1 MGTTKQTKMTRGQK
15 KLAAILQR
23 MRAKQD
29 EQKIKRD
36 ENLKH
41 LPLAAKLAIKAAEMG
56 DEELSSNKL
65 VLERTKAAIKNKKE
79 LTISQLLGS
88 PVKCRNITIDLAK
101 GIKQETVCKKYGV
114 SEEAIKEF
122 IKDHLKPVAEQMVRG
137 SLKGEMG
144 NGERGSGTGE
154 MGNGK
159 GEVAAGG
166 ASNGEAS
173 NGQGEVGSARLKDLP
188 VNSPQR
194 LALMRPFMS
203 EEELRIADQWEKDL
217 QANGSFPVDIK
228 DFHVFRSAYMAR
240 VALERKQTIRE
251 GLDEAASQSLELAMR
266 HRATDTVAAILH
278 TMARRKQRRDV
289 WMEEARAEGKYNAL
303 APLDSNELKDLEM
316 LIRLSGLETSVLAE
330 ESAADNHGSS
340 KDTSV
345 VMIRMDGIGDTSAP
359 KSGNSSAG
367 KQTLDI
373 DISPA
378 NHPTTP
384 AMQPTANGQLPAANY
399 PQPMAPLSPLTDPLA
414 GLEHIP
420 LPAPLS
426 HVPVSKRF
434 ALDLLTPTPA
444 MDNSPQPITNADIST
459 DTALSQIGGAIER
472 RREPEDF

>member
-1 MGTTKQTKMTRGQK
+1 MGTTNQPKMTRGQK

-23 MRAKQD
+23 MKAKQD

-41 LPLAAKLAIKAAEMG
+41 LPLAAKLAIKAAEM
-56 DEELSSNKL
+56 DDDELSSNKL
-65 VLERTKAAIKNKKE
+65 VLERTKAAIRNKKE

-88 PVKCRNITIDLAK
+88 PVKCRNVTMDLAR
-101 GIKQETVCKKYGV
+101 GLKQETVCKKYGV

-122 IKDHLKPVAEQMVRG
+122 VKNHLKPVAEQMVRG
-137 SLKGEMG
+137 KLKEDSGAGG
-144 NGERGSGTGE
+144 NGTGE
-154 MGNGK
+154 MGHGTGVISNGNGDVTA
-159 GEVAAGG
+159 GEVSNAAGD
-166 ASNGEAS
+166 
-173 NGQGEVGSARLKDLP
+173 VGNTRLKDLP

-278 TMARRKQRRDV
+278 TMARRKQRRDI

-345 VMIRMDGIGDTSAP
+345 VMIRMDGIGDTPASR
-359 KSGNSSAG
+359 SGNSSAG

-373 DISPA
+373 SPA
-378 NHPTTP
+378 THPT
-384 AMQPTANGQLPAANY
+384 ANY
-399 PQPMAPLSPLTDPLA
+399 PQPTAPGPLPTSPLSPLTDPLA

-444 MDNSPQPITNADIST
+444 MDNSPQPLDNTSITGT

>member
-1 MGTTKQTKMTRGQK
+1 
-15 KLAAILQR
+15 
-23 MRAKQD
+23 
-29 EQKIKRD
+29 
-36 ENLKH
+36 
-41 LPLAAKLAIKAAEMG
+41 
-56 DEELSSNKL
+56 
-65 VLERTKAAIKNKKE
+65 
-79 LTISQLLGS
+79 
-88 PVKCRNITIDLAK
+88 
-101 GIKQETVCKKYGV
+101 
-114 SEEAIKEF
+114 
-122 IKDHLKPVAEQMVRG
+122 
-137 SLKGEMG
+137 
-144 NGERGSGTGE
+144 
-154 MGNGK
+154 
-159 GEVAAGG
+159 
-166 ASNGEAS
+166 
-173 NGQGEVGSARLKDLP
+173 
-188 VNSPQR
+188 
-194 LALMRPFMS
+194 MS

-217 QANGSFPVDIK
+217 QANGSLPVDIK

-278 TMARRKQRRDV
+278 TMARRKQRRDI

-399 PQPMAPLSPLTDPLA
+399 PHPTDPSSPLTDPLA

-420 LPAPLS
+420 LPAPLA

-434 ALDLLTPTPA
+434 ALDLLTPA
-444 MDNSPQPITNADIST
+444 MGNGNSPQPMDTPTIST

>member
-1 MGTTKQTKMTRGQK
+1 
-15 KLAAILQR
+15 
-23 MRAKQD
+23 
-29 EQKIKRD
+29 
-36 ENLKH
+36 
-41 LPLAAKLAIKAAEMG
+41 MG
-56 DEELSSNKL
+56 DDELASNKL
-65 VLERTKAAIKNKKE
+65 VLERTKAAIRNKKE

-88 PVKCRNITIDLAK
+88 PVKCRNVTMDLAR
-101 GIKQETVCKKYGV
+101 GLKQETVCKKYGV

-122 IKDHLKPVAEQMVRG
+122 VKNHLKPVAEQLVRG
-137 SLKGEMG
+137 SLKSEGGSGEMGSGEMG
-144 NGERGSGTGE
+144 NGQGGVGSGSGE
-154 MGNGK
+154 GGNSGNGT
-159 GEVAAGG
+159 GEVAAGD
-166 ASNGEAS
+166 
-173 NGQGEVGSARLKDLP
+173 VGSTRLKDLP

-217 QANGSFPVDIK
+217 QTNGSLPVDIK

-278 TMARRKQRRDV
+278 TMARRKQRRDI

-378 NHPTTP
+378 NHPT
-384 AMQPTANGQLPAANY
+384 ANY
-399 PQPMAPLSPLTDPLA
+399 PQPTAPGPLPTSPLSPLPDPLA

-434 ALDLLTPTPA
+434 ALDLLTPA
-444 MDNSPQPITNADIST
+444 MGNGNSPQPMDTPTIST

>member
-1 MGTTKQTKMTRGQK
+1 MSMTNQSKMTRGQK

-41 LPLAAKLAIKAAEMG
+41 LPLAAKLALKTAEMG
-56 DEELSSNKL
+56 DDELSSNKL
-65 VLERTKAAIKNKKE
+65 VLERTKAAIRNKKE

-144 NGERGSGTGE
+144 NGQGTMGSGTGE
-154 MGNGK
+154 MGHGS
-159 GEVAAGG
+159 GEVAAGE
-166 ASNGEAS
+166 ASNGEVSNS
-173 NGQGEVGSARLKDLP
+173 NGTGNATAGDVGSARLKDLP

-217 QANGSFPVDIK
+217 QTNGSLPVDIK

-278 TMARRKQRRDV
+278 TMARRKQRRDI

-330 ESAADNHGSS
+330 ESAADSHGSS

-359 KSGNSSAG
+359 TSRSGNSSAG

-373 DISPA
+373 SPA
-378 NHPTTP
+378 NHPITHV
-384 AMQPTANGQLPAANY
+384 
-399 PQPMAPLSPLTDPLA
+399 PQPMAPSSHLTDPLA

-434 ALDLLTPTPA
+434 ALDLLTPAMGNGNSTQP
-444 MDNSPQPITNADIST
+444 MDNTSITGT
-459 DTALSQIGGAIER
+459 DNALSQIGGAIER

>member
-1 MGTTKQTKMTRGQK
+1 MGMTNQPKMTRGQK

-41 LPLAAKLAIKAAEMG
+41 LPLAAKLALKTAEMG

-144 NGERGSGTGE
+144 NGQGVMGSGSGE
-154 MGNGK
+154 MGHGS
-159 GEVAAGG
+159 GEVAAGE

-173 NGQGEVGSARLKDLP
+173 NAAGDLGSARLKDLP

-203 EEELRIADQWEKDL
+203 EEELRIADQCEKYL
-217 QANGSFPVDIK
+217 QAN
-228 DFHVFRSAYMAR
+228 
-240 VALERKQTIRE
+240 
-251 GLDEAASQSLELAMR
+251 
-266 HRATDTVAAILH
+266 
-278 TMARRKQRRDV
+278 
-289 WMEEARAEGKYNAL
+289 
-303 APLDSNELKDLEM
+303 
-316 LIRLSGLETSVLAE
+316 
-330 ESAADNHGSS
+330 
-340 KDTSV
+340 
-345 VMIRMDGIGDTSAP
+345 
-359 KSGNSSAG
+359 
-367 KQTLDI
+367 
-373 DISPA
+373 
-378 NHPTTP
+378 
-384 AMQPTANGQLPAANY
+384 
-399 PQPMAPLSPLTDPLA
+399 
-414 GLEHIP
+414 
-420 LPAPLS
+420 
-426 HVPVSKRF
+426 
-434 ALDLLTPTPA
+434 
-444 MDNSPQPITNADIST
+444 
-459 DTALSQIGGAIER
+459 
-472 RREPEDF
+472 